1 MIEQWE
7 KLMNKYALFAVLT
20 LVAASPAAAFAQEEY
35 ADTQAAQNWRQKW
48 AQEKGALDDA
58 AREQYEALSPEHKQ
72 QISERLRIG
81 LERQRQKAGETGEA
95 HGKKVSEAASEMA
108 GDASHEFEEWKRGNG
123 ADATKYAGKAKK
135 ALEQLEDAQ
144 SSDEYHKRQKI
155 NDFKYKHMDEAHDIQ
170 RAYKDY
176 AREHPGVD
184 AAADSAKEWW
194 TKRKSAQ

>member
-1 MIEQWE
+1 
-7 KLMNKYALFAVLT
+7 MNKYALFAVLA
-20 LVAASPAAAFAQEEY
+20 LVAASPAPARAQGEY

-48 AQEKGALDDA
+48 AQEKGALDAA
-58 AREQYEALSPEHKQ
+58 AREQYEALSPEQKQ
-72 QISERLRIG
+72 QINERLRLG

-95 HGKKVSEAASEMA
+95 HGKKVSEAASKMA
-108 GDASHEFEEWKRGNG
+108 DDASREFEEWKRGDG

-144 SSDEYHKRQKI
+144 SSDEYHRRQKM

-176 AREHPGVD
+176 ARDHPGVD
-184 AAADSAKEWW
+184 AAAGSAKEWW
-194 TKRKSAQ
+194 AKRKAAQ